1 MKPKLHPSSVEL
13 LQSTPGN
20 SKLLG
25 KSMKVPGGE
34 LEAFNWKWG
43 NKLMDREGMQ

>member
-25 KSMKVPGGE
+25 KSMKVPVIGSWKHLIGNGE
-34 LEAFNWKWG
+34 IS
-43 NKLMDREGMQ
+43 